1 MKMCFFSRFFS
12 LFPRRRNTVMC
23 IDCKS
28 LFTSA
33 RIINRRDE
41 NARDVRARRLRVC
54 IMCARVYTN
63 GGNKRRAEKKE
74 AFPFVETERER
85 EEKKSNDV

>member
-1 MKMCFFSRFFS
+1 MK
-12 LFPRRRNTVMC
+12 
-23 IDCKS
+23 K
-28 LFTSA
+28 
-33 RIINRRDE
+33 
-41 NARDVRARRLRVC
+41 ARDVRARRLRVC

-85 EEKKSNDV
+85 GKKSNDV